1 MDGSSGNIP
10 FIQKEEV
17 GLQGKGKQS
26 EQNFLLGIGDFQ
38 LKMSCTVLQF

>member
-10 FIQKEEV
+10 STEEKEKV

-26 EQNFLLGIGDFQ
+26 EQNFLLGIGDF
-38 LKMSCTVLQF
+38 